1 MNYSKKGIKLNNDE
15 YDLRLLEYKLKR
27 LEDYIDSKTSIKH
40 VCINCNKI
48 YRVKPKELN
57 RINCECFLKGAEYK
71 KSIHNKNIVPIEN
84 YRNIKTKILH
94 KCLNCKLEFCSS
106 PKTILKSKIGC
117 PSCSGK
123 KFTEEKYK
131 SLLPSN
137 IELIGEYI
145 DTAKAALH
153 KCLECDNKWTTK
165 PNYILHMGCGCP
177 NCASSKGEK
186 LIQKLLEDLS
196 IPYLKEK
203 IVEIYGIKYRFDFY
217 IDGLNLFIEFDGIQH
232 FESKEFF
239 GGDEYFKKIQE
250 SDKIKNDWCESN
262 QYKIIRISY
271 RQLKTLTK
279 EQLYKLIYN

>member
-1 MNYSKKGIKLNNDE
+1 MNYSKKGIKLTNQE

-48 YRVKPKELN
+48 FRVKPKELN
-57 RINCECFLKGAEYK
+57 RINCDCFLKGAEYK
-71 KSIHNKNIVPIEN
+71 KNIYNKNIVPIEN
-84 YRNIKTKILH
+84 YRNIKSKILH
-94 KCLNCKLEFCSS
+94 KCLNCQLEFYSS

-117 PSCSGK
+117 TSCSGK

-145 DTAKAALH
+145 DTAKATLH

-196 IPYLKEK
+196 IYYLKEK
-203 IVEIYGIKYRFDFY
+203 NVEIYGFKYRFDFF
-217 IDGLNLFIEFDGIQH
+217 IDNLNLFIEFDGIQH

-250 SDKIKNDWCESN
+250 SDKIKNNWCVN
-262 QYKIIRISY
+262 NRYKLIRITY
-271 RQLKTLTK
+271 KELKTLTK
-279 EQLYKLIYN
+279 EQLSELIYN